1 MKLNRLKS
9 VVNQVIR
16 ESSGNSQGYLV
27 DPFYH
32 IKPEYEIIIDL
43 KNGTITP
50 DSEGDDVDR
59 YYKSIIKWFHEVLP
73 KEGRRFGPGDD
84 GDEAVRPRGDPR
96 EKKNN
101 DSNNDSFKRF
111 VHNR

>member
-32 IKPEYEIIIDL
+32 VKPEYEIIIDL

-59 YYKSIIKWFHEVLP
+59 YYKSIINWFYEVLP
-73 KEGRRFGPGDD
+73 KEGIPIEIIDKAILKISPD
-84 GDEAVRPRGDPR
+84 GKECVIEVQGR
-96 EKKNN
+96 KFT
-101 DSNNDSFKRF
+101 SFLKF
-111 VHNR
+111 